1 MQSLLELF
9 RDAGLPDA
17 AAKPLVVIGLFAAAG
32 VVARVAR
39 LLARWVESRA
49 AAVSLDSPLIA
60 LARRETAVSLI
71 YSSVAILGYLVA
83 VSLSLV
89 AVTGAR
95 GLSTLAGASFVAVIV
110 GFAAQRFLIDLIAG
124 FLMFVEGWYTV
135 GSTIV
140 IEPLDLEGV
149 VEEVSLRATTL
160 RDVGGQLIRVH
171 NSQVLA
177 VRVLPD
183 GGHRFELE
191 LLAQDGEAGER
202 LLEEVAH
209 VLPVGPTAFTRP
221 LTLRRTQPLDGD
233 LYRVTADATVAAGR
247 SWLAQDL
254 LPTLVKER
262 ADDDL
267 IVHGPVV
274 LPSDEQAATRFARA
288 ERLLEARRRR

>member
-1 MQSLLELF
+1 MQSLLRELEH
-9 RDAGLPDA
+9 AGLPDA
-17 AAKPLVVIGLFAAAG
+17 AAKALIVFGLFAAAG
-32 VVARVAR
+32 AVARVAR
-39 LLARWVESRA
+39 VLARWVESRA

-71 YSSVAILGYLVA
+71 YSSVAILGYLLAVA
-83 VSLSLV
+83 LSLV
-89 AVTGAR
+89 TITGAR
-95 GLSTLAGASFVAVIV
+95 GLSTLAGASFIAVIL

-124 FLMFVEGWYTV
+124 FLMFIEGWYTV

-140 IEPLDLEGV
+140 IEPMHFEGV

-160 RDVGGQLIRVH
+160 RDVSGQLIRIH

-191 LLAQDGEAGER
+191 LFAHDGGAGER
-202 LLEEVAH
+202 LLQEVAQ

-221 LTLRRTQPLDGD
+221 LAVRRTEPLDGD

-247 SWLAQDL
+247 SWLAEEL
-254 LPTLVKER
+254 LPSLVKER
-262 ADDDL
+262 ARDDL

-274 LPSDEQAATRFARA
+274 FPSDERAATRFARA
-288 ERLLEARRRR
+288 ERLLRARRGR